1 MKKILIAVFLLAAS
15 SPVYAKP
22 VGGIVSGGGGTSS
35 QWTTGSSLIYYSGGN
50 VGIGTTTP
58 SVALDVNGEI
68 RCSTL
73 TLTGSGT
80 LSISGLVLTDF
91 YTFNTPSFGV
101 ANSTY
106 SFSSSS
112 TTMPFFSEWEF
123 DNALGTTTA
132 AGNGCVYLWNV
143 PSTLSTST
151 AITMPYFSDYPKA
164 VDASSVTYHV
174 LLSTC
179 IPFNEQVPIVVTI
192 AGASGT
198 RVDKPRTVTSTAM
211 TSWNATAA
219 KGVPNYVIVRRLGG
233 SVTLDPSTTNSY
245 SGPIQ
250 LQYAVTSQ

>member
-22 VGGIVSGGGGTSS
+22 VGSIVSGGGTSS
-35 QWTTGSSLIYYSGGN
+35 QWTSGSSLIYYNGGN
-50 VGIGTTTP
+50 VGIGTASP
-58 SVALDVNGEI
+58 SVTLEVSGEI

-73 TLTGSGT
+73 TLSGSGS
-80 LSISGLVLTDF
+80 LSVSGLVLTDF

-101 ANSTY
+101 GNSTY
-106 SFSSSS
+106 TFSSSS

-123 DNALGTTTA
+123 DNALGTATSS
-132 AGNGCVYLWNV
+132 GNGCVYLWNV

-198 RVDKPRTVTSTAM
+198 RVDKPRTVTSTTL
-211 TSWNATAA
+211 TSWNTTLA
-219 KGVPNYVIVRRLGG
+219 KGVPNYIIVRRLGG

-245 SGPIQ
+245 SGPVQI
-250 LQYAVTSQ
+250 QYAVTSQ